1 MRESILF
8 VSAFLTLL
16 GLVLL
21 LTKPLWGV
29 IVIFI
34 ARPFVDTTWDTQV
47 LLELKLTEIIST
59 LVPLIIFMRMMM
71 DSSERR
77 PFKDM
82 PLKWI
87 WIIWSVDAVFFS
99 TNIMFQEGWLQ
110 GLQVVM
116 RHLNGITGF
125 YMVQAYCRSEEDF
138 RRFAWGLVV
147 AGIFPMAM
155 GLYEGVT
162 GVHWTV
168 TLAEDNVVRNIGL
181 YHDAITIRYFAL
193 QTLMGLLMVVSVG
206 KKKPSVLIMTMCA
219 GYALVAAFV
228 VKGAYSKSGLSTLGL
243 WLLLWPIMRKSV
255 KGLVALGASIAV
267 VSAYYSTELM
277 DSAGFVFKREIGA
290 VQGTAGVEH
299 AFGGR
304 WGIWTDLLSEWQAL
318 GPVAKTF
325 GAGHLATFAHNDYIQ
340 ILFHGGILGLIIY
353 VTLLFSVGTMITR
366 MVLQKRDVWAMAAL
380 FAFIMWMVDTMGLVP
395 SAYSGYQ
402 WFVWGIIGYSL
413 RHRQDEKYYRQE
425 TRRAVAPARFENLL
439 GST

>member
-1 MRESILF
+1 MQDLLLYIG
-8 VSAFLTLL
+8 AFLTLL
-16 GLVLL
+16 GLALL

-29 IVIFI
+29 ITVFI
-34 ARPFVDTTWDTQV
+34 ARPFVDTTWATPV
-47 LLELKLTEIIST
+47 LLDLKLTELIST
-59 LVPLIIFMRMMM
+59 LVPMIIFLRMIME
-71 DSSERR
+71 SSERR

-87 WIIWSVDAVFFS
+87 WIVWSADVLFFS

-110 GLQVVM
+110 GLQVLM

-125 YMVQAYCRSEEDF
+125 YMVQAYCRSEEDI
-138 RRFAWGLVV
+138 RRVGWGLAI
-147 AGIFPMAM
+147 AGLFPMAT

-168 TLAEDNVVRNIGL
+168 TLAEDNVVRNIGF

-193 QTLMGLLMVVSVG
+193 QTLMGLLLIVSIG
-206 KKKPSVLIMTMCA
+206 KKRPSIVVLAGCA
-219 GYALVAAFV
+219 VYALVAAYV
-228 VKGAYSKSGLSTLGL
+228 VKGAYSKSGLATLGA
-243 WLLLWPIMRKSV
+243 WLLLWPIMRKSA
-255 KGLVALGASIAV
+255 KGLLALAATVTV
-267 VSAYYSTELM
+267 VTLYYSKQLM

-304 WGIWTDLLSEWQAL
+304 WGIWSDLLSEWQAL
-318 GPVAKTF
+318 GPAAKTF

-340 ILFHGGILGLIIY
+340 IMFHGGLVGLTIY
-353 VTLLFSVGTMITR
+353 ICLLLSVGVAIAR
-366 MVLQKRDVWAMAAL
+366 MTLRKRDAWAMMAL

-402 WFVWGIIGYSL
+402 WFVWGMIGYAL
-413 RHRQDEKYYRQE
+413 RHRQDEKFHVESVRQ
-425 TRRAVAPARFENLL
+425 TVAHRRFDNLL